1 MINGLVL
8 PTLSRTQKR
17 FMDEILSTLE
27 KILEQRKSAKDDN
40 SYVASL
46 YNQGTDKILNKIS
59 EESAEV
65 IKAAKDEGNDKIIH
79 EVADLWFH
87 TLVLLRHKNIS
98 VKEIETELIRRFGVS
113 GLAEKAARTK
123 SNEKKVAKFSLVT
136 QKH

>member
-1 MINGLVL
+1 MINGSVL
-8 PTLSRTQKR
+8 LTLSRTQKR

-27 KILEQRKSAKDDN
+27 NILEQRKSATADK

-46 YNQGTDKILNKIS
+46 YSQGTDKILDKIS

-65 IKAAKDEGNDKIIH
+65 IKAAQDEGNDKIIH

-98 VKEIETELIRRFGVS
+98 IKEIETELIRRFGVS
-113 GLAEKAARTK
+113 GHKEKADRYK
-123 SNEKKVAKFSLVT
+123 SNKEKSN
-136 QKH
+136 

>member
-8 PTLSRTQKR
+8 PTLSRIQKR

-27 KILEQRKSAKDDN
+27 KILEQRKLETAEN

-46 YNQGTDKILNKIS
+46 YSQGTNKILDKIS

-65 IKAAKDEGNDKIIH
+65 IEAAKNEGKDKIIH

-98 VKEIETELIRRFGVS
+98 VKEIETELIRRFGES
-113 GLAEKAARTK
+113 GHVEKAARNK
-123 SNEKKVAKFSLVT
+123 SDEEKSS
-136 QKH
+136 

>member
-1 MINGLVL
+1 MINGSALL
-8 PTLSRTQKR
+8 MLLRTQKK

-27 KILEQRKSAKDDN
+27 KILEQRKSATSDN

-46 YNQGTDKILNKIS
+46 YNQGTDKILDKIS

-65 IKAAKDEGNDKIIH
+65 INAAKDEGKDKIIH

-98 VKEIETELIRRFGVS
+98 IKEIETELIRRFGVS
-113 GLAEKAARTK
+113 GHVEKEARNK
-123 SNEKKVAKFSLVT
+123 SKEEKST
-136 QKH
+136 

>member
-1 MINGLVL
+1 MINGSAL
-8 PTLSRTQKR
+8 PTLSRIQKR

-27 KILEQRKSAKDDN
+27 KILEQRKSATADN

-46 YNQGTDKILNKIS
+46 YSQGTDKILDKIS

-65 IKAAKDEGNDKIIH
+65 IKAAQDEGNDKIIH

-98 VKEIETELIRRFGVS
+98 IKEIETELIRRFGVS
-113 GLAEKAARTK
+113 GHTEKAVRNKSTK
-123 SNEKKVAKFSLVT
+123 EESS
-136 QKH
+136 

>member
-8 PTLSRTQKR
+8 LILSKTQKR
-17 FMDEILSTLE
+17 FMDKILSALE
-27 KILEQRKSAKDDN
+27 KILEQRKSATADN

-46 YNQGTDKILNKIS
+46 YNQGTDKILDKIS

-65 IKAAKDEGNDKIIH
+65 IMAAKDEGNDKIIH

-98 VKEIETELIRRFGVS
+98 IKEIEIELIRRFGVS
-113 GLAEKAARTK
+113 GHTEKDARYK
-123 SNEKKVAKFSLVT
+123 SNEEKSS
-136 QKH
+136 

>member
-8 PTLSRTQKR
+8 PTLSRIQKR
-17 FMDEILSTLE
+17 FMDEILVTLE
-27 KILEQRKSAKDDN
+27 KILEQRKSATADN

-46 YNQGTDKILNKIS
+46 YNQGTNKILDKIS

-65 IKAAKDEGNDKIIH
+65 IMAAKEEGNDKIIH

-98 VKEIETELIRRFGVS
+98 VKEIETELIRRFGES
-113 GLAEKAARTK
+113 GHVEKRARNK
-123 SNEKKVAKFSLVT
+123 SKEEKNS
-136 QKH
+136 

>member
-1 MINGLVL
+1 MG
-8 PTLSRTQKR
+8 
-17 FMDEILSTLE
+17 EILSTLE
-27 KILEQRKSAKDDN
+27 QVLEPRKSATADD

-65 IKAAKDEGNDKIIH
+65 IKAAKDEGNDKIIQ

-98 VKEIETELIRRFGVS
+98 IKEIETELVRRFGVS
-113 GLAEKAARTK
+113 GHVEKDARNKLNEEK
-123 SNEKKVAKFSLVT
+123 SN
-136 QKH
+136 

>member
-1 MINGLVL
+1 MINGSVL
-8 PTLSRTQKR
+8 LTLSRIQKR
-17 FMDEILSTLE
+17 FMSEILSTLE
-27 KILEQRKSAKDDN
+27 KILEQRKSATADN

-46 YNQGTDKILNKIS
+46 YNQGTDKILDKIS

-65 IKAAKDEGNDKIIH
+65 IMAAKEEGNDKIIH

-98 VKEIETELIRRFGVS
+98 VKEIEIELIRRFGVS
-113 GLAEKAARTK
+113 GHVEKGLETSRK
-123 SNEKKVAKFSLVT
+123 RKKVIKFSLVV

>member
-1 MINGLVL
+1 MG
-8 PTLSRTQKR
+8 
-17 FMDEILSTLE
+17 EILSTLE
-27 KILEQRKSAKDDN
+27 KILEQRKSATADK

-46 YNQGTDKILNKIS
+46 YNQGTEKILDKIS

-65 IKAAKDEGNDKIIH
+65 IMAAKEEGKDKIIH

-113 GLAEKAARTK
+113 GHVEKATRNK
-123 SNEKKVAKFSLVT
+123 SDEGKSI
-136 QKH
+136 

>member
-1 MINGLVL
+1 MVNGSVL
-8 PTLSRTQKR
+8 LTLSRIQKT

-27 KILEQRKSAKDDN
+27 KILEQRKLATADN

-46 YNQGTDKILNKIS
+46 YSQGTDKILEKIS

-65 IKAAKDEGNDKIIH
+65 IKAAKDEGKDKIIH

-98 VKEIETELIRRFGVS
+98 VKEIEAELMRRFGVS
-113 GLAEKAARTK
+113 GHTEKATRNK
-123 SNEKKVAKFSLVT
+123 SDEGKSS
-136 QKH
+136 

>member
-1 MINGLVL
+1 MINGSVL
-8 PTLSRTQKR
+8 LTLSRTQKR

-27 KILEQRKSAKDDN
+27 NILEQRKSATSDN

-46 YNQGTDKILNKIS
+46 YSQGTDKILDKIS

-65 IKAAKDEGNDKIIH
+65 IKAAQDEGNDKIIH

-98 VKEIETELIRRFGVS
+98 IKEIETELKRRFGVS
-113 GLAEKAARTK
+113 GHTEKDARYK
-123 SNEKKVAKFSLVT
+123 LNDGESS
-136 QKH
+136 

>member
-1 MINGLVL
+1 MINGSVL
-8 PTLSRTQKR
+8 LTLSRIRKR
-17 FMDEILSTLE
+17 SMDEILSNLE
-27 KILEQRKSAKDDN
+27 KILEQRKSATADN

-46 YNQGTDKILNKIS
+46 YNQGTDKILDKIS

-98 VKEIETELIRRFGVS
+98 IKEIEAELIRRFGVS
-113 GLAEKAARTK
+113 GHLEKGTRNNSK
-123 SNEKKVAKFSLVT
+123 EKKSS
-136 QKH
+136 

>member
-8 PTLSRTQKR
+8 PTLSRIQKR

-27 KILEQRKSAKDDN
+27 KILEQRKSASADN

-46 YNQGTDKILNKIS
+46 YSQGTDKILDKIS

-65 IKAAKDEGNDKIIH
+65 IEAAKNEGKDKIIH

-98 VKEIETELIRRFGVS
+98 VKEIETELMRRFGVS
-113 GLAEKAARTK
+113 GHTEKAARNK
-123 SNEKKVAKFSLVT
+123 SDEEKST
-136 QKH
+136 

>member
-1 MINGLVL
+1 MINGLAL
-8 PTLSRTQKR
+8 LKLLRTQKK

-27 KILEQRKSAKDDN
+27 KILEQRKSATADN

-46 YNQGTDKILNKIS
+46 YNQGTDKILDKIS

-65 IKAAKDEGNDKIIH
+65 INAAKDEGKDKIIH

-98 VKEIETELIRRFGVS
+98 IKEIETELIRRFGVS
-113 GLAEKAARTK
+113 GHKEKADRYK
-123 SNEKKVAKFSLVT
+123 SNKEKSN
-136 QKH
+136 

>member
-8 PTLSRTQKR
+8 LTLLRTQKR
-17 FMDEILSTLE
+17 FMDKILSTLE
-27 KILEQRKSAKDDN
+27 KILEQRKSATADN

-46 YNQGTDKILNKIS
+46 YSQGTNKILDKIS

-65 IKAAKDEGNDKIIH
+65 IKAAQDEGNDKIIH

-98 VKEIETELIRRFGVS
+98 IKEIETELTRRFGVS
-113 GLAEKAARTK
+113 GHTEKATRHK
-123 SNEKKVAKFSLVT
+123 SNEEKSS
-136 QKH
+136 

>member
-1 MINGLVL
+1 MINGSVL
-8 PTLSRTQKR
+8 LTLSRTQKR

-27 KILEQRKSAKDDN
+27 KILEQRKSATADN

-46 YNQGTDKILNKIS
+46 YSQGTDKILDKIS

-65 IKAAKDEGNDKIIH
+65 IKAAQDEGNDKIIH

-98 VKEIETELIRRFGVS
+98 IKEIETELIRRFGIS
-113 GLAEKAARTK
+113 GHTEKAARNK
-123 SNEKKVAKFSLVT
+123 SNEEKSS
-136 QKH
+136 